1 MRVLEIRNFEKGV
14 INNLEQQSIPDGAAS
29 DSLNW
34 LTLGDRIELTGGY
47 TLLGTEV
54 TGTGRISGLK
64 VATRAD
70 GTKQIFRTRGKKLE
84 YYNLTTLDWSEAGSD
99 QLGTTADGEDI
110 CFTEYVSLA
119 GNQTWFSSPN
129 SSLYKIMTANPAN
142 PVDQYLSTKNYKS
155 FIKVVLN
162 WLYFWNTRTD
172 KTGIYRSYID
182 NRQYTTVTNEN
193 IGTGTGAQTT
203 FIATLAFK
211 GGGSRRTCFGVT
223 ATDGTETF
231 SDNYSGTL
239 TGSLGGT
246 GTINYATGAISV
258 TFNSAPA
265 NLQAITA
272 SYQWEDSTNQ
282 GIADTTY
289 ASPRVE
295 ATGDLLRQDIGG
307 AIQNIFTYA
316 EQEYVFHKEN
326 TWRVAYSDDDSTVSN
341 RIFRER
347 VGIQNWRAAIATGDG
362 IYYIDTSTPE
372 KPLFRRFTF
381 EANSLEV
388 MPSPITYNVNLAG
401 YIFDQAVSFEW
412 GDYVLFAFK
421 TADSSSNNRVMA
433 YHKIW
438 KSIDILGYYVSTFE
452 NWNGTLLAGDS
463 LSNNV
468 QKLFTGFSSDGSVS
482 NNYWIGN
489 LSLLEVEE
497 LKKFKR
503 LTVQGQIARDQ
514 DIDVYLSYDDGNFVF
529 LGTINGDASYV
540 ATSASTA
547 VGSPQIGT
555 EEIAGGGTGVTA
567 FDYTRE
573 FRVRSDVF
581 ERVKIKFV
589 ATGVGYASV
598 SEIKYY
604 DIKTYGQKNLS
615 RFRTT

>member
-1 MRVLEIRNFEKGV
+1 M
-14 INNLEQQSIPDGAAS
+14 EQQSIPDGAAS

-34 LTLGDRIELTGGY
+34 LTLGDRIELSGGY

-54 TGTGRISGLK
+54 SGTGRVSGLK
-64 VATRAD
+64 VSTRAD

-84 YYNLTTLDWSEAGSD
+84 YFDITTQDWIEAGSD
-99 QLGTTADGEDI
+99 QLGTAADGEDI

-142 PVDQYLSTKNYKS
+142 PVDQYNASKNFKS
-155 FIKVVLN
+155 FIKAVLS
-162 WLYFWNTRTD
+162 WMYYWRTNSD

-182 NRQYTTVTNEN
+182 NRQYTTVTAEN
-193 IGTGTGAQTT
+193 IGTGDGSTVT
-203 FIATLAFK
+203 FNDTLAFK
-211 GGGSRRTCFGVT
+211 AGGSKRTCFGIT

-231 SDNYSGTL
+231 TDNYSGTL

-258 TFNSAPA
+258 TFATAPA
-265 NLQAITA
+265 GAQAITA
-272 SYQWEDSTNQ
+272 TYQWEDSTNQ

-295 ATGDLLRQDIGG
+295 ATGDQLRQDIGG
-307 AIQNIFTYA
+307 AIQNIFSYA

-326 TWRVAYSDDDSTVSN
+326 TWRLAYSDDDSTASN

-347 VGIQNWRAAIATGDG
+347 VGIDNWRAAIATGDG

-388 MPSPITYNVNLAG
+388 LPSPITYNVNLAG
-401 YIFDQAVSFEW
+401 YVFDQAVSFEW
-412 GDYVLFAFK
+412 GDYILFAFK
-421 TADSSSNNRVMA
+421 SSDSSSNNRVMV
-433 YHKIW
+433 YHRIW
-438 KSIDILGYYVSTFE
+438 KSIDILSYYVSCFE
-452 NWNGTLLAGDS
+452 NYNGVLLAGDS

-468 QKLFTGFSSDGSVS
+468 QKLFNGFSTDGSVI
-482 NNYWIGN
+482 NNYWVGN
-489 LSLLEVEE
+489 LSLLDIEE

-503 LTVQGQIARDQ
+503 LTISGQIARDQ
-514 DIDVYLSYDDGNFVF
+514 DIDVYLSYDDSNFV
-529 LGTINGDASYV
+529 LAGTINGDASYV

-555 EEIAGGGTGVTA
+555 EEIAGGGTGITA
-567 FDYTRE
+567 FDYVRE
-573 FRVRSDVF
+573 FRIRSDKF

-604 DIKTYGQKNLS
+604 DIKTYGQKNLN